1 MSETLCPSADDVI
14 CDDFAIFHVMQL
26 VSALSVSVFSP
37 SDRTVILS
45 GPQALKVQPGNT
57 AIFTCLYRVD
67 AQLGSP
73 LIQWRKND
81 QKLFESH
88 SDEK

>member
-1 MSETLCPSADDVI
+1 
-14 CDDFAIFHVMQL
+14 MQL
-26 VSALSVSVFSP
+26 VSALYVCVP
-37 SDRTVILS
+37 PLTDRTVILTP
-45 GPQALKVQPGNT
+45 PQALKVQPGNT
-57 AIFTCLYRVD
+57 AIFTCLSSVD
-67 AQLGSP
+67 PKLGSP